1 MCLESFNVKEVKT
14 NLGKLASRGFFGQNE
29 EFLLVCVVCLQRL
42 ISNDFLLL
50 KNWGTYS
57 RHN

>member
-1 MCLESFNVKEVKT
+1 MSKKLKS
-14 NLGKLASRGFFGQNE
+14 NLGKLASRGFFGRNE
-29 EFLLVCVVCLQRL
+29 ECLLVCVVCLQRL